1 MRRLFKSAVC
11 VSLKTIRSR
20 LKDKPS
26 NGIPSCEHGSLS
38 LLLTFFPLERLR
50 LQMWGEIFQLWCL
63 SDKKKSSSSLSRD
76 QVYHILGDI
85 SCSILVNLFI
95 SWLTVLQYPP
105 TVDYNCLINCLR
117 PCPVYVCKGYRVSE
131 LKLFWSSLKAAL
143 NTDAVG
149 FFQITRCLLMTF
161 W

>member
-1 MRRLFKSAVC
+1 MRRLFKSAAC

-50 LQMWGEIFQLWCL
+50 LQMWGAIFQLWCL
-63 SDKKKSSSSLSRD
+63 SDKKKVFLQFKQTPGLSYFGWHFL
-76 QVYHILGDI
+76 QHSGK
-85 SCSILVNLFI
+85 SNQKFKLFI

-105 TVDYNCLINCLR
+105 TVYFNCLINCLR
-117 PCPVYVCKGYRVSE
+117 PCPVYVCKGYRVSDWIKAV
-131 LKLFWSSLKAAL
+131 LKLIKSAS
-143 NTDAVG
+143 
-149 FFQITRCLLMTF
+149 
-161 W
+161 